1 MRGNASWQAKRL
13 PALMDE
19 QVLPRAAVCRDHRV
33 SHRTIWN
40 LTYRESPLVHQRN
53 NSARH
58 KPVCFNLAEEEI
70 AHTGLIYYVP
80 ETETIEEVERNF
92 HRRATPLPNQFKKG
106 QLAAMSIWHLQKK
119 KKKSFVCWTNR
130 KGCWG
135 FSEEATWVYQV
146 IWKCGPGGTFVQ
158 NSR

>member
-19 QVLPRAAVCRDHRV
+19 QVLPRAAVCRDHRI
-33 SHRTIWN
+33 SHRTMWN
-40 LTYRESPLVHQRN
+40 LTYRESPLVQKHN
-53 NSARH
+53 NSARYR
-58 KPVCFNLAEEEI
+58 PVCFNLAEEEI

-92 HRRATPLPNQFKKG
+92 HRRATLLPNRFKKG

-119 KKKSFVCWTNR
+119 KNNLLSVEQTEKAAEDSLR
-130 KGCWG
+130 RQHGC
-135 FSEEATWVYQV
+135 
-146 IWKCGPGGTFVQ
+146 I
-158 NSR
+158 R